1 MCYLSLDINVDSYSL
16 ACTCTVLQKSF
27 LDKLK
32 KLLDGLKLYSNAD
45 TKMMEQKGLTE
56 YVTCFIQAG
65 CSSTDHLDEH
75 LLALHE
81 TENLITD
88 VSLYH
93 WAKQLASEK
102 FTEIVAIPTSP
113 LKDAPVP
120 KSRLFSKPVVY
131 HASICSLAVNKTD
144 AGEYQKFFKDK
155 HSVPGHSFKEVS
167 ISRSKQDR
175 YLIATQDDS
184 TYYIAFQSEP
194 NITEWPK
201 RFKSFENGKFNFINA
216 DKLKL
221 NLCFTCRDQ
230 NSVRE
235 LSN

>member
-1 MCYLSLDINVDSYSL
+1 M
-16 ACTCTVLQKSF
+16 LQKSF
-27 LDKLK
+27 LDELK
-32 KLLDGLKLYSNAD
+32 NLLHALKGYRYAEKKK
-45 TKMMEQKGLTE
+45 TEQHALSK

-81 TENLITD
+81 KDNLITD
-88 VSLYH
+88 VSVYH
-93 WAKQLASEK
+93 WAKQLATEK

-113 LKDAPVP
+113 IKVAPVP
-120 KSRLFSKPVVY
+120 KSPLFSKPVVY

-144 AGEYQKFFKDK
+144 AGEYQKFFKDRRF
-155 HSVPGHSFKEVS
+155 VPGHSFKEVS

-184 TYYIAFQSEP
+184 TYYIAFLSEP

-201 RFKSFENGKFNFINA
+201 KFKSFENGRYI
-216 DKLKL
+216 
-221 NLCFTCRDQ
+221 FTQR
-230 NSVRE
+230 
-235 LSN
+235 

>member
-1 MCYLSLDINVDSYSL
+1 MSFVSYHLLILTLSLFL

-27 LDKLK
+27 LNKLK
-32 KLLDGLKLYSNAD
+32 NLLYGLKGYSYAEKKK
-45 TKMMEQKGLTE
+45 TEQHALTE

-81 TENLITD
+81 QDSLITD

-93 WAKQLASEK
+93 WAKQLATKK
-102 FTEIVAIPTSP
+102 FTEIATLPMNPIKISSVT
-113 LKDAPVP
+113 KVP
-120 KSRLFSKPVVY
+120 LFSKPVVY

-155 HSVPGHSFKEVS
+155 RFFPGHSFKEVS
-167 ISRSKQDR
+167 ISRSKQER

-201 RFKSFENGKFNFINA
+201 RFTSFENGKFIFISQWYR
-216 DKLKL
+216 LRITVL
-221 NLCFTCRDQ
+221 L
-230 NSVRE
+230 
-235 LSN
+235 